1 MQHCVVGGVAVAE
14 QQQTYEFVEVKAS
27 DILAERQAEWAG
39 FTTFM
44 TWSIGVIVVLLV
56 LLYLIWG

>member
-1 MQHCVVGGVAVAE
+1 VAVAE
-14 QQQTYEFVEVKAS
+14 QQTYEFVEVKAS

-39 FTTFM
+39 FTTFL
-44 TWSIGVIVVLLV
+44 TWAVGVIVVLLA

>member
-1 MQHCVVGGVAVAE
+1 MQHRVVGGVAVAE

-27 DILAERQAEWAG
+27 DILAERQAELAG
-39 FTTFM
+39 FTTFL
-44 TWSIGVIVVLLV
+44 TWSIGVIAVLLV

>member
-1 MQHCVVGGVAVAE
+1 MQHRVVGGVAVAE
-14 QQQTYEFVEVKAS
+14 QQTYEFVEVKAS

-39 FTTFM
+39 FTTFL

>member
-1 MQHCVVGGVAVAE
+1 MQHRVVGSVAVAE
-14 QQQTYEFVEVKAS
+14 QQTYEFVEVKAS

-39 FTTFM
+39 FTTFL
-44 TWSIGVIVVLLV
+44 TWSIGVIAVLLV

>member
-1 MQHCVVGGVAVAE
+1 MQHRVVGSVAVAE
-14 QQQTYEFVEVKAS
+14 QQTYEFVEVKAS

-39 FTTFM
+39 FTTFL

>member
-1 MQHCVVGGVAVAE
+1 MQHRVVGSVAVAE
-14 QQQTYEFVEVKAS
+14 DQTYEFVEVKAS

-39 FTTFM
+39 FTTFL
-44 TWSIGVIVVLLV
+44 TWSVGIIVVLLV

>member
-1 MQHCVVGGVAVAE
+1 MQHRVVGGVAVAE
-14 QQQTYEFVEVKAS
+14 DQTYEFVEVKAS

-44 TWSIGVIVVLLV
+44 TWSVGVIIVLLV

>member
-1 MQHCVVGGVAVAE
+1 VAVAE
-14 QQQTYEFVEVKAS
+14 QQTYEFVEVKAS

-44 TWSIGVIVVLLV
+44 TWSVGVIVVLLV

>member
-1 MQHCVVGGVAVAE
+1 MQHRVVGGVAVAE
-14 QQQTYEFVEVKAS
+14 QQTYEFVEVKAG

-44 TWSIGVIVVLLV
+44 TWAVGVIVVLLV

>member
-1 MQHCVVGGVAVAE
+1 MQHRVVGGVAVAE
-14 QQQTYEFVEVKAS
+14 DQTYEFVEVKAS
-27 DILAERQAEWAG
+27 DILAQRQAEWAG

-44 TWSIGVIVVLLV
+44 TWSIGIIIVLLA

>member
-1 MQHCVVGGVAVAE
+1 MQHRVVGSVAVAE
-14 QQQTYEFVEVKAS
+14 DQTYEFVEVKAS

-39 FTTFM
+39 FTTFL
-44 TWSIGVIVVLLV
+44 TWSTGIIAVLLV